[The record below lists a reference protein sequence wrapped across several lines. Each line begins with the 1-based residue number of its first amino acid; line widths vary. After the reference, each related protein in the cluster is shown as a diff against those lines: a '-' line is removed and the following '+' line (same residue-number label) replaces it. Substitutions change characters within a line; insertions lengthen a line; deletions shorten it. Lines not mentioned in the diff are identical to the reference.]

1 MENKFGL
8 KDSLLKQIIDL
19 AKQHNV
25 KRLVL
30 FGSRARGDFKR
41 KSDIDLAVLG
51 ENISRF
57 ASDVDEMTDT
67 LLKYDIVDLSYKLSD
82 ELLKNIENEG
92 IILYEKIW

>member
-19 AKQHNV
+19 AKQHNI

-92 IILYEKIW
+92 IILYEKI

>member
-8 KDSLLKQIIDL
+8 KDILLKQIIDL

-92 IILYEKIW
+92 IILYEKI

>member
-92 IILYEKIW
+92 IIIYEKI

>member
-8 KDSLLKQIIDL
+8 KDSLLKKIIDL

-67 LLKYDIVDLSYKLSD
+67 LLKYDIVYLSYKLSH

-92 IILYEKIW
+92 IILYEKI

>member
-92 IILYEKIW
+92 IILYEKI

>member
-19 AKQHNV
+19 AKEHNI

-92 IILYEKIW
+92 IILYEKI